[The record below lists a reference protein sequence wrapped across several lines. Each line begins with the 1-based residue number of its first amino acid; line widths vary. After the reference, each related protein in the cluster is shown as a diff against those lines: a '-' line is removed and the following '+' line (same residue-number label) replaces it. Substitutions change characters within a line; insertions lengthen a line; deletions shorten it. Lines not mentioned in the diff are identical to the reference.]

1 MASLNRSCCCQRPW
15 RQSHGEHWSPTQ
27 PKTRTKNF
35 GDCESKQFG
44 FITCYLQ
51 MIYEQNS
58 NRNTLMYMMRMSL
71 MTLTRGRPGAMN
83 SPIQTVPFVQ
93 IWCQIHYINTTTRV
107 NYLSLPCSNY
117 KRNKIQ
123 ELQKRKEQPGCWPH
137 QEYCRP
143 RQTGGNWWFSE
154 TILYQDLWISWEW
167 ALKVPKPAVVHHLN
181 LSSWRT
187 ARPINFGICF
197 CRNQILVCPSF
208 VMLWFCQIW

>member
-1 MASLNRSCCCQRPW
+1 MTSPNRSCCCQRPW

-117 KRNKIQ
+117 KRNKIL
-123 ELQKRKEQPGCWPH
+123 EKNDLVVDHTKNIVGHVKLE
-137 QEYCRP
+137 EIDE
-143 RQTGGNWWFSE
+143 FSD

>member
-1 MASLNRSCCCQRPW
+1 MNTIPIAIPW
-15 RQSHGEHWSPTQ
+15 CTWWGWAWWRW
-27 PKTRTKNF
+27 
-35 GDCESKQFG
+35 
-44 FITCYLQ
+44 
-51 MIYEQNS
+51 
-58 NRNTLMYMMRMSL
+58 
-71 MTLTRGRPGAMN
+71 PGGGQG
-83 SPIQTVPFVQ
+83 PWTVPSKLFPFSKYYVRS
-93 IWCQIHYINTTTRV
+93 IINTTTRV

-117 KRNKIQ
+117 KRNKIL
-123 ELQKRKEQPGCWPH
+123 EKNDLVVDHTKNIVGHVKLE
-137 QEYCRP
+137 EIDD
-143 RQTGGNWWFSE
+143 FSE

>member
-117 KRNKIQ
+117 KRNTILEKNDLVVDHTKNIVGHVKL
-123 ELQKRKEQPGCWPH
+123 EEIDD
-137 QEYCRP
+137 
-143 RQTGGNWWFSE
+143 FSE

-181 LSSWRT
+181 FSSWRT

-208 VMLWFCQIW
+208 VMPWFCQIW